1 MASGEPLRRPR
12 RQRGFGYLMLLFAI
26 AALGLGL
33 ASAGQVWHTT
43 ARREKEAQLLFIGQQ
58 FRLALAAYR
67 DQSPVGTP
75 TAPASLD
82 DLLADRRFPVPRP
95 HLRRLWRDP
104 MTNDTD
110 WVLVRQDGRIVAIRS
125 RVDAQALRLVHAAP
139 DAAFNGTNSY
149 SEWVFTAAEPVAA
162 ATRIPENNTP

>member
-1 MASGEPLRRPR
+1 
-12 RQRGFGYLMLLFAI
+12 MLLFAI
-26 AALGLGL
+26 AAMGLTL
-33 ASAGQVWHTT
+33 AGAGQVWHTT
-43 ARREKEAQLLFIGQQ
+43 AKREKEAQLLFIGQQ

-82 DLLADRRFPVPRP
+82 ELLADPRFPVPRP
-95 HLRRLWRDP
+95 HLRKRWRDP

-110 WVLVRQDGRIVAIRS
+110 WVLVRQEGRIVAIHS
-125 RVDAQALRLVHAAP
+125 RVDAQALRLVHGAP

-149 SEWVFTAAEPVAA
+149 SEWVFTAADPAPA
-162 ATRIPENNTP
+162 PTQAPENNKP